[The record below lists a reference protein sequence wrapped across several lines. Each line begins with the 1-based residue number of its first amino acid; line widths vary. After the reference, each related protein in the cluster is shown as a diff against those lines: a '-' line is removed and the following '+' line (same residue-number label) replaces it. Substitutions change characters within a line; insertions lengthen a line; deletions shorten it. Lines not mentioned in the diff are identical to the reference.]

1 MENISAKGTENI
13 ERTKDI
19 ESVKTETGV
28 TENKEIS
35 KMEEIADNVEDFS
48 LYSALEGTAIPMSMV
63 NDATFASEVLGKG
76 VAVIPAMG
84 KVVAPCDATVET
96 VFDTKH
102 AVGLS
107 TESGMELL
115 IHIGINTV
123 ELNGKYFT
131 SHVKNGDHVK
141 KGQLLVSFDMEKV
154 KAAGY
159 DVTTPLIVTNSDDYK
174 DVKILSED
182 SVTPSDKVLEI
193 VK

>member
-1 MENISAKGTENI
+1 MHMDDSDFQTLGAASILTKKVAEWKEAPTENWSGYHI
-13 ERTKDI
+13 FEEAKKGD
-19 ESVKTETGV
+19 
-28 TENKEIS
+28 EIC
-35 KMEEIADNVEDFS
+35 NR
-48 LYSALEGTAIPMSMV
+48 AIDEMV
-63 NDATFASEVLGKG
+63 DVLGKG
-76 VAVIPAMG
+76 IAVIPSKG
-84 KVVAPCDATVET
+84 EVVAPCDAVVET

>member
-1 MENISAKGTENI
+1 MIISSPI
-13 ERTKDI
+13 
-19 ESVKTETGV
+19 TG
-28 TENKEIS
+28 N
-35 KMEEIADNVEDFS
+35 AVE
-48 LYSALEGTAIPMSMV
+48 L
-63 NDATFASEVLGKG
+63 SEVPDEGFAGKMMG
-76 VAVIPAMG
+76 DGAVVTPTNPV
-84 KVVAPCDATVET
+84 VVAPEDGEIAF

-174 DVKILSED
+174 DMKILSED

>member
-1 MENISAKGTENI
+1 MTL
-13 ERTKDI
+13 
-19 ESVKTETGV
+19 
-28 TENKEIS
+28 
-35 KMEEIADNVEDFS
+35 F
-48 LYSALEGTAIPMSMV
+48 P
-63 NDATFASEVLGKG
+63 
-76 VAVIPAMG
+76 
-84 KVVAPCDATVET
+84 
-96 VFDTKH
+96 TKH
-102 AVGLS
+102 AIGIVSDGGC
-107 TESGMELL
+107 EIL
-115 IHIGINTV
+115 IHIGMNTV
-123 ELNGKYFT
+123 QLNGKYFT

>member
-1 MENISAKGTENI
+1 MVEN
-13 ERTKDI
+13 
-19 ESVKTETGV
+19 
-28 TENKEIS
+28 
-35 KMEEIADNVEDFS
+35 
-48 LYSALEGTAIPMSMV
+48 
-63 NDATFASEVLGKG
+63 
-76 VAVIPAMG
+76 
-84 KVVAPCDATVET
+84 

>member
-1 MENISAKGTENI
+1 MGKG
-13 ERTKDI
+13 
-19 ESVKTETGV
+19 GV
-28 TENKEIS
+28 S
-35 KMEEIADNVEDFS
+35 EEIAQPIKGEKIPLSQVKDDAFS
-48 LYSALEGTAIPMSMV
+48 QG
-63 NDATFASEVLGKG
+63 VLGKG
-76 VAVIPAMG
+76 IAIIPSEG
-84 KVVAPCDATVET
+84 KVYAPFDGTVVT
-96 VFDTKH
+96 LFPTKH
-102 AVGLS
+102 AIGIVSDGGC
-107 TESGMELL
+107 EIL
-115 IHIGINTV
+115 IHIGMNTV
-123 ELNGKYFT
+123 QLNGKYFT

>member
-1 MENISAKGTENI
+1 ME
-13 ERTKDI
+13 
-19 ESVKTETGV
+19 
-28 TENKEIS
+28 KEI
-35 KMEEIADNVEDFS
+35 
-48 LYSALEGTAIPMSMV
+48 
-63 NDATFASEVLGKG
+63 
-76 VAVIPAMG
+76 AVIPSKG
-84 KVVAPCDATVET
+84 EVVAPCDAVVET

-102 AVGLS
+102 AVGFKGYGKWYGAS
-107 TESGMELL
+107 D
-115 IHIGINTV
+115 HIGINTV

>member
-1 MENISAKGTENI
+1 M
-13 ERTKDI
+13 
-19 ESVKTETGV
+19 
-28 TENKEIS
+28 
-35 KMEEIADNVEDFS
+35 
-48 LYSALEGTAIPMSMV
+48 Y
-63 NDATFASEVLGKG
+63 
-76 VAVIPAMG
+76 
-84 KVVAPCDATVET
+84 
-96 VFDTKH
+96 TKH

-115 IHIGINTV
+115 IHIGSQYSGI
-123 ELNGKYFT
+123 EWKIILL